1 MNRSRYQNQRSKRSR
16 DSLERRMDK
25 FVESS
30 RQFVDG
36 VAGNR
41 PGQRRKDNRN
51 GMNQMGRWMGEK
63 IDWFFEDEDEWT
75 ENMNSQIDSD
85 ETIPIKKRPL
95 TAISLRVPKA
105 ITSSEA
111 KNQDIPDEWPDEQ
124 SFRVERWERV
134 DFPNPH
140 SVKQTKDDY
149 DLYETQDVSRR
160 PLPKSSRRRN

>member
-63 IDWFFEDEDEWT
+63 IDWFFEDEDDWT
-75 ENMNSQIDSD
+75 DNMQSRIEIEDN
-85 ETIPIKKRPL
+85 IPIKKRPL
-95 TAISLRVPKA
+95 HAISLRVPKA
-105 ITSSEA
+105 ITAST
-111 KNQDIPDEWPDEQ
+111 QDNVCYADEWPDES
-124 SFRVERWERV
+124 SFRVARWEREKVPFPKDLNKSSV
-134 DFPNPH
+134 DFDSPEQQISN
-140 SVKQTKDDY
+140 
-149 DLYETQDVSRR
+149 RR
-160 PLPKSSRRRN
+160 PLPKSSRKRN